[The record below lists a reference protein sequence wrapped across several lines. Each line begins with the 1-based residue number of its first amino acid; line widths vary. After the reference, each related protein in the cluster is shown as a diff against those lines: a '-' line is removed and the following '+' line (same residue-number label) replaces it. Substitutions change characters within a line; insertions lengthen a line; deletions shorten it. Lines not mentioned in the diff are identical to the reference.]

1 MTAAATLTG
10 RLGGK
15 WHRAGYG
22 EACCPVHDDHSPSLT
37 IRDGDRAPLVKCHLG
52 CDPRQIVTSL
62 RLAGHWP
69 EMSEVGTT
77 SRGGGDDRRRREE
90 ETHRYLIS
98 VWRGAQPIT
107 GTPAETYLRERGIRG
122 ELPPTLRY
130 AVLKHTDTG
139 LMLPAMIAAVQAP
152 DRSICG
158 LHRTYLRAD
167 GAGKAPV
174 SKPRKMLGRYMT
186 GAIRFAAAAPEMAIG
201 EGIET
206 TLSYMQA
213 TGVPS
218 WAAICTS
225 GMRSIVLPPLP
236 SAAVVHLLVDL
247 DAAGEKAA
255 EAAAARLDREGR
267 KVKLARPLVGKDFN
281 DALRGSAHAR

>member
-1 MTAAATLTG
+1 MTAAATLTA

-15 WHRAGYG
+15 WHHAGYG
-22 EACCPVHDDHSPSLT
+22 EARCPVHDDHDPSLT

-52 CDPRQIVTSL
+52 CDARQIVTAL

-69 EMSEVGTT
+69 EAD
-77 SRGGGDDRRRREE
+77 DDRAARGSTADERRHRDERTRE
-90 ETHRYLIS
+90 YLLS
-98 VWRGAQPIT
+98 LWRSAQTIT

-139 LMLPAMIAAVQAP
+139 LMLPAMVAAVQAP

-174 SKPRKMLGRYMT
+174 SKPRMMLGRYMG
-186 GAIRFAAAAPEMAIG
+186 GAIRCAAAAPEMAIG

-236 SAAVVHLLVDL
+236 MAATVHLLVDL
-247 DAAGEKAA
+247 DAAGEDAA
-255 EAAAARLDREGR
+255 QAAADRLSREGR
-267 KVKLARPLVGKDFN
+267 WVKLARPIVGKDFN
-281 DALRGSAHAR
+281 DALRESRNAR

>member
-1 MTAAATLTG
+1 M
-10 RLGGK
+10 
-15 WHRAGYG
+15 
-22 EACCPVHDDHSPSLT
+22 T

-52 CDPRQIVTSL
+52 CDPRQIVTAL
-62 RLAGHWP
+62 RQSGHWP
-69 EMSEVGTT
+69 EVFQVGTPL
-77 SRGGGDDRRRREE
+77 RGGAYERQRREK
-90 ETHRYLIS
+90 ETHRYLLSI
-98 VWRGAQPIT
+98 WRGAQPIT

-122 ELPPTLRY
+122 ELPPSLRY

-139 LMLPAMIAAVQAP
+139 LLLPAMVAAVQAP

-158 LHRTYLRAD
+158 IHRTYLRAD

-174 SKPRKMLGRYMT
+174 SKPRKMLGRFMG
-186 GAIRFAAAAPEMAIG
+186 GAIRFAAAGLEMAIG

-213 TGVPS
+213 TGMPS

-236 SAAVVHLLVDL
+236 MAAVVHLLVDL
-247 DAAGEKAA
+247 DAAGEEAA

-267 KVKLARPLVGKDFN
+267 KVRLARPTTGKDFN
-281 DALRGSAHAR
+281 DALRGGCNAR